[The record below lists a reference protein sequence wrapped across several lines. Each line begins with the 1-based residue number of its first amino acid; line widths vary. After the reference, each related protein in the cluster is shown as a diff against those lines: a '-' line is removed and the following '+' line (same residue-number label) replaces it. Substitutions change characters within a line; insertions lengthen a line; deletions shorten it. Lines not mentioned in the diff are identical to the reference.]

1 MFIIPSNTFRLTLI
15 IFILLLLL
23 SGTSNCQYQ
32 QYYPYNYSIKR
43 TVARAIDGD
52 TFVLTDSQRVR
63 MLGIDTPELERNG
76 KPAESFSDSAH
87 NFTKFLIDG
96 KIIKLT
102 FDGKAFD
109 IFGRLLAYVWLT
121 DTNGKDSLFIQ
132 AELLKKGYARI
143 SYYSN
148 DKRYYHIF
156 YNLRRTAIRN
166 KLGIWSSEG
175 EE

>member
-23 SGTSNCQYQ
+23 SGTSNCQSQRSEDPGLSGYQ

-43 TVARAIDGD
+43 TVARVIDGD

-63 MLGIDTPELERNG
+63 MLGIDTPELVMNG

-87 NFTKFLIDG
+87 NFTKSLIDG

-102 FDGKAFD
+102 FACPSEAERRRDGKAFD

-121 DTNGKDSLFIQ
+121 ATNGKILFSFKQ
-132 AELLKKGYARI
+132 NY
-143 SYYSN
+143 
-148 DKRYYHIF
+148 
-156 YNLRRTAIRN
+156 
-166 KLGIWSSEG
+166 
-175 EE
+175 